1 MKSKAIMIM
10 IILVILVIL
19 ALIIFFGIDAF
30 VVNKYKKK
38 IITKEEAEKLKDVDC
53 ILILGAQVMGDKPSG
68 MLEDRL
74 QQGLELYREGVA
86 NKILVSGDHGRT
98 DYDEVRV
105 MKDYLIENGV
115 PSENIFMDHAG
126 FSTYDSMYRAK
137 NIFKVEKLV
146 VVTQEY
152 HLYRA
157 IYSANK
163 LGMDAYGVSS
173 DLHLY
178 GGQEKREIRE
188 IFARNKDFV
197 MCIFKPQAKFGGE
210 EIPISGNGDV
220 TND

>member
-1 MKSKAIMIM
+1 MIM
-10 IILVILVIL
+10 IVLVILVML
-19 ALIIFFGIDAF
+19 AIAIVFGVNAF
-30 VVNKYKKK
+30 VINRYKSKILSVEDSKK
-38 IITKEEAEKLKDVDC
+38 LEDVDC
-53 ILILGAQVMGDKPSG
+53 ILILGAQVMSDKPSE
-68 MLEDRL
+68 MLADRL
-74 QQGLELYREGVA
+74 KQGLELYKNGVA
-86 NKILVSGDHGRT
+86 EKIIVSGDHGRT

-105 MKDYLIENGV
+105 MKDFLISNGV

-137 NIFKVEKLV
+137 NIFKVERLV

-157 IYSANK
+157 VYSGNK

-173 DLHLY
+173 DLHKY
-178 GGQEKREIRE
+178 GGQEKREVRE
-188 IFARNKDFV
+188 ILARNKDFV

-210 EIPISGNGDV
+210 EIPVSGNGDI

>member
-1 MKSKAIMIM
+1 MSNKGIIIV
-10 IILVILVIL
+10 IILVIL
-19 ALIIFFGIDAF
+19 IIFALAIFLGINTF
-30 VVNKYKKK
+30 VINKYKKK
-38 IITKEEAEKLKDVDC
+38 ILTKEDAEKLKDVDC

-74 QQGLELYREGVA
+74 QQGLELYRAGVS

-105 MKDYLIENGV
+105 MKNYLIENGV

-137 NIFKVEKLV
+137 NIFQVEKLV
-146 VVTQEY
+146 VVTQKY

-157 IYSANK
+157 VYCANK
-163 LGMDAYGVSS
+163 IGMDAYGVSS
-173 DLHLY
+173 DLHQY
-178 GGQEKREIRE
+178 FGQSKRELRE

>member
-1 MKSKAIMIM
+1 MIM
-10 IILVILVIL
+10 IVLVILFML
-19 ALIIFFGIDAF
+19 AIAIVFGVNAF
-30 VVNKYKKK
+30 VINRYKSKILSVEDSKK
-38 IITKEEAEKLKDVDC
+38 LEDVDC
-53 ILILGAQVMGDKPSG
+53 ILILGAQVMSDKPSE
-68 MLEDRL
+68 MLADRL
-74 QQGLELYREGVA
+74 KKGLELYKNGVA
-86 NKILVSGDHGRT
+86 EKIIVSGDHGRT

-105 MKDYLIENGV
+105 MKDFLISNGV

-137 NIFKVEKLV
+137 NIFKVERLV

-157 IYSANK
+157 VYSGNK

-173 DLHLY
+173 DLHQY
-178 GGQEKREIRE
+178 GGQEKREVRE
-188 IFARNKDFV
+188 ILARNKDFV

-210 EIPISGNGDV
+210 EIPVSGNGDI

>member
-38 IITKEEAEKLKDVDC
+38 IITKEEAEKLKNVDC